1 MAVGVCVC
9 ATRDRKWTDDNA
21 HIYFIFRGP
30 IVRPTTAS
38 HHHLVHPYTKAL
50 PCSVW
55 YGITLV
61 YSVSLSYLLPCRLVI
76 KQGAATV
83 CSNRR
88 KYTMSSCTTSIYGQ
102 GGGRRF
108 LTFGV
113 YILLVLFGFLMNVHI
128 IQDFS
133 TGCVPSPASATTN
146 HDNQIKNGGT
156 LSACGALSTSVPIFW
171 KQFESEIKEA
181 AVENGTTFYPEDQNN
196 KSDFH
201 AWVDELF
208 QDHYQSYQ
216 VRRSA
221 IHPPG
226 LEVTLKLLEIISK
239 RVNYLKDNTLP
250 AAPPLHILV
259 IGGSLTSG
267 MACGINHLGLKTP
280 GWMRQYTECAW
291 PNRLQ
296 HLFNRVLFN
305 GEEVVKVSNL
315 AVGGSN
321 SEVGKTLLEY
331 QLFPD
336 AFQQPDIVI
345 WSHAANDAQEK
356 DKEKAYFESIPGF
369 VNAAHNLQICDD
381 HLPLVVINEEF
392 FGQQNDIS
400 GAIYKASNWFGL
412 MGISQRNVISH
423 KIFANFD
430 NDDYVKKIIG
440 DKGLHPGMGAHI
452 GASWT
457 VFYNFISAFT
467 DVCDYTKGTSSLA
480 RINSSDLTA
489 KSIGPYK
496 EYDYGDIS
504 SDWKQH
510 KEKIREMCV
519 VAAQEALL
527 SSNNSSTATTSF
539 NQQQESPCTYA
550 FMQSRMTSV
559 ATSKDVNKKLN
570 EILTSNTGWK
580 AEGYP
585 EKQPRAGFYA
595 QQKNAHFSLKID
607 SSMQTKYMT
616 ILSMKSYGDNFID
629 TNLEVDVRIER
640 KGGSE
645 STETQAVKYEVSGYH
660 DTRTSIHIP
669 HKFELP
675 DGGAKKDDSI
685 VANFRLVSGSYFKI
699 AGLAFCMY

>member
-1 MAVGVCVC
+1 ME
-9 ATRDRKWTDDNA
+9 NA
-21 HIYFIFRGP
+21 
-30 IVRPTTAS
+30 
-38 HHHLVHPYTKAL
+38 
-50 PCSVW
+50 
-55 YGITLV
+55 
-61 YSVSLSYLLPCRLVI
+61 
-76 KQGAATV
+76 
-83 CSNRR
+83 
-88 KYTMSSCTTSIYGQ
+88 
-102 GGGRRF
+102 
-108 LTFGV
+108 
-113 YILLVLFGFLMNVHI
+113 
-128 IQDFS
+128 
-133 TGCVPSPASATTN
+133 
-146 HDNQIKNGGT
+146 
-156 LSACGALSTSVPIFW
+156 
-171 KQFESEIKEA
+171 
-181 AVENGTTFYPEDQNN
+181 TTFYPEEQNN
-196 KSDFH
+196 SSEFH

-239 RVNYLKDNTLP
+239 RVNYLRDNTLSE
-250 AAPPLHILV
+250 APPLHILV

-267 MACGINHLGLKTP
+267 MACGINNLGLKTP
-280 GWMRQYTECAW
+280 GWMRQYTICAW

-336 AFQQPDIVI
+336 SFQQPDIVI
-345 WSHAANDAQEK
+345 WSHAANDAQEE
-356 DKEKAYFESIPGF
+356 DKAKAYFESIPGF
-369 VNAAHNLQICDD
+369 VNAAHNLRICDD
-381 HLPLVVINEEF
+381 YLPLVVINEEF
-392 FGQQNDIS
+392 FGQQNDVS

-430 NDDYVKKIIG
+430 NDDYVKRIIG

-467 DVCDYTKGTSSLA
+467 EVCDYTKGTSSLA
-480 RINSSDLTA
+480 RINSSDVTA

-496 EYDYGDIS
+496 EHDYGDIS
-504 SDWKQH
+504 SEWKQH
-510 KEKIREMCV
+510 RENIRENCLV
-519 VAAQEALL
+519 VAQEALV
-527 SSNNSSTATTSF
+527 SSSNSSTTVINSI

-559 ATSKDVNKKLN
+559 ATSEDVNKKMN

-585 EKQPRAGFYA
+585 ERQPRAGFYA
-595 QQKNAHFSLKID
+595 KEENAHFSLKID

-616 ILSMKSYGDNFID
+616 ILSMKSYGDNFKD
-629 TNLEVDVRIER
+629 TALEVDVRIER

-645 STETQAVKYEVSGYH
+645 STETQTAKYKINGYH
-660 DTRTSIHIP
+660 DTKTSIHIP

-675 DGGAKKDDSI
+675 DVVLRK
-685 VANFRLVSGSYFKI
+685 VTV
-699 AGLAFCMY
+699 